1 MEPPHHTKL
10 PRSGMLPTR
19 AYNLSRYGK
28 FVRARWQ
35 YPGSPGAAS
44 RAHVTAGNVDKIEI
58 TFIKS
63 CEELKDMKNQKN
75 TKFPIFLS

>member
-44 RAHVTAGNVDKIEI
+44 RAHVTAGNVDKTEI

-75 TKFPIFLS
+75 RNFPSF